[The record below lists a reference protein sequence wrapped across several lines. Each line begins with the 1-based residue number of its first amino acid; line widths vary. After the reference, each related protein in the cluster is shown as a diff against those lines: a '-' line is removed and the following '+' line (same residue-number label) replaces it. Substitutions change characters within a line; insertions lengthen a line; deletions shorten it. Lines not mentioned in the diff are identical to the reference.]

1 MSTKRSPSVEFV
13 RRISPPKGRIRR
25 TPTPHPKK
33 RSRSRSPSPEVQ
45 YIKTVKKP
53 AKSPQHTFS
62 PENGVMQYKEIRPR
76 LFLVKR
82 NVSNVT
88 NMFGLFCS
96 ASSFNQP
103 LNKWNVSKV
112 TITEAMFHDAKSF
125 NQPLNNWNVS
135 KVNKLTLGL
144 TRDLIMGRLTSNGL
158 RAWGVSVLFQSP

>member
-103 LNKWNVSKV
+103 LNKWNVSNVKKMSG
-112 TITEAMFHDAKSF
+112 MFEGANSF
-125 NQPLNNWNVS
+125 NQPLNDWDVS
-135 KVNKLTLGL
+135 KVTDMRG
-144 TRDLIMGRLTSNGL
+144 MFASATSFNHPLHAPWYHEG
-158 RAWGVSVLFQSP
+158 SESE

>member
-53 AKSPQHTFS
+53 AKSPQHITFTKKAFS

-76 LFLVKR
+76 LFLENPKLLQPRIGHVYYDGENTDFSTNPIHPSVNMTTDWVIVVGR
-82 NVSNVT
+82 NGTPENNDVLYNSVVNGVPCGTNNVNGT
-88 NMFGLFCS
+88 GHTGPSKFC
-96 ASSFNQP
+96 A
-103 LNKWNVSKV
+103 
-112 TITEAMFHDAKSF
+112 
-125 NQPLNNWNVS
+125 
-135 KVNKLTLGL
+135 
-144 TRDLIMGRLTSNGL
+144 TSI
-158 RAWGVSVLFQSP
+158 